1 MAITKIFP
9 LFDESRILF
18 LNSVTKNMVFDEMI
32 EVSKD
37 CVNDLEGFKKSI
49 LDREAIVST
58 GIGHGFG
65 IPHVKNSF
73 VPEFFITLAIIKD
86 GVDWDSLDNQ
96 PVYVVFMIGGP
107 ENSQNE
113 YLSVLSKISLII
125 KNPKNKE
132 KLLTAS
138 SASDI
143 LEFFKK
149 F

>member
-9 LFDESRILF
+9 LFDEKRILF
-18 LNSVTKNMVFDEMI
+18 LDSSSKNTVIDEMI
-32 EVSKD
+32 KVSKD
-37 CVNDLEGFKKSI
+37 CVTNLEGFKKSI
-49 LDREAIVST
+49 LNREAIVST

-65 IPHVKNSF
+65 IPHVKNKF
-73 VPEFFITLAIIKD
+73 VPEFFITLAIIKN

-96 PVYVVFMIGGP
+96 PVYVAFMIGGP

-125 KNPKNKE
+125 KNPLNKE
-132 KLLTAS
+132 KLLSAS
-138 SASDI
+138 SFSDI
-143 LEFFKK
+143 LDFFKK